1 MDTEM
6 IKKLEKAMLYAK
18 EPEQVIFDKFDVT
31 FKGDYR
37 QHYYRGDLITFER
50 VLATKIAAFDL
61 VGSEFCVEA
70 KDGDIIFKAISESLS
85 LELSVEISFQNVEM
99 LTSAFLNTA
108 IGQLYRDFSEE
119 KIRALVKVV
128 DIADADVALLRRVI
142 ETAKL
147 YYKDPAWLEESVRR
161 IMGEDE

>member
-1 MDTEM
+1 MNP
-6 IKKLEKAMLYAK
+6 IRIS
-18 EPEQVIFDKFDVT
+18 VFN
-31 FKGDYR
+31 
-37 QHYYRGDLITFER
+37 
-50 VLATKIAAFDL
+50 L

-70 KDGDIIFKAISESLS
+70 KDGEIVFNSINKALQQEQ
-85 LELSVEISFQNVEM
+85 SVEISFQNVEM

-119 KIRALVKVV
+119 RIRALVKVV
-128 DIADADVALLRRVI
+128 DMADADIALLRRVI

-147 YYKDPAWLEESVRR
+147 YYKDPSWLEESVKL